1 MGSGA
6 STSRREVEEWGA
18 DDVTKYIS
26 SLGEDFLPYFEKKQN
41 GSTPID
47 GRALLQCG
55 DKELVDLG
63 LDAAHRHKLLDEKVK
78 HTANWNYHGAW
89 TYSIAY
95 INAHFFFLSSLIVQ
109 RLYVQENCL
118 ESRIS
123 KCARVRAY
131 TC

>member
-89 TYSIAY
+89 TYSTVY
-95 INAHFFFLSSLIVQ
+95 RRPFFSYQ
-109 RLYVQENCL
+109 AQ
-118 ESRIS
+118 
-123 KCARVRAY
+123 
-131 TC
+131 